1 MVYESLAR
9 VSSKSR
15 PGVTLIIRRMSFARR
30 CELIRE
36 LRELA
41 QKAEFHAAGGGL
53 REEIEAAAVSA
64 EVDRLYLAW
73 GLAGVEGLVIDGEEA
88 TPETVISDGPDDLSR
103 EAVNAI
109 KSECGLSSNERK
121 N

>member
-1 MVYESLAR
+1 MVYESLTR
-9 VSSKSR
+9 VASKSR

-30 CELIRE
+30 NELIRE

-41 QKAEFHAAGGGL
+41 QRVEFHEAGGGL
-53 REEIEAAAVSA
+53 RDAIEAAAISA

-73 GLAGVEGLVIDGEEA
+73 GLAGVEGLVIDGKEA
-88 TPETVISDGPDDLSR
+88 TPEEMISAGPEDLSR

-109 KSECGLSSNERK
+109 KAECGLSSDERK

>member
-9 VSSKSR
+9 ISSKSR
-15 PGVTLIIRRMSFARR
+15 SGVTLIIRRMSFARR
-30 CELIRE
+30 NELIRE

-41 QKAEFHAAGGGL
+41 QKVEFHEAGGGL
-53 REEIEAAAVSA
+53 REDIEAAAVSA

-73 GLAGVEGLVIDGEEA
+73 GLAGVEGLVIDGQEA
-88 TPETVISDGPDDLSR
+88 TPEALISAGPDDLSR
-103 EAVNAI
+103 EAVSSI
-109 KSECGLSSNERK
+109 KAECGLSAEERK

>member
-1 MVYESLAR
+1 MVYESLTR

-30 CELIRE
+30 SELFRQ

-41 QKAEFHAAGGGL
+41 QKAEFHEAGGGV
-53 REEIEAAAVSA
+53 REEIEAAAIAA
-64 EVDRLYLAW
+64 EVDKLYLAW
-73 GLAGVEGLVIDGEEA
+73 GLAGVEGLVIDGREA
-88 TPETVISDGPDDLSR
+88 TPETLIAAGPEDLSR
-103 EAVNAI
+103 EGVNAI
-109 KSECGLSSNERK
+109 KAECGLSADERK